1 MIEYKHKSF
10 PTSKDLALSVVGGRW
25 KISLIWAL
33 LNQPSLRLSEL
44 QKTFPDINQRMLIRQ
59 LRELEEDQIIYRTIY
74 PVVPPKV
81 DYTLTDIGR
90 SLEPVVSAICSWGD
104 DYADFLETNTPTT
117 EKPDRP

>member
-1 MIEYKHKSF
+1 MIEYKNKSF
-10 PTSKDLALSVVGGRW
+10 PSSKDLALSVVGGRW

-104 DYADFLETNTPTT
+104 NYADFLEADTLTT

>member
-104 DYADFLETNTPTT
+104 DYADFLETNKLTT
-117 EKPDRP
+117 EKPGRP

>member
-104 DYADFLETNTPTT
+104 DYADFLETNTLTT

>member
-1 MIEYKHKSF
+1 MIEFKNKSF
-10 PTSKDLALSVVGGRW
+10 HTSKDLALSVVGGRW

-33 LNQPSLRLSEL
+33 LNHPSLRLSEL

-90 SLEPVVSAICSWGD
+90 SLEPVVSAICSWGE
-104 DYADFLETNTPTT
+104 DYADFLEANFPTT